1 MKSVGD
7 VVLILKSEQE
17 FDQKYQYG
25 IVRSVNRGRDKCVWS
40 VEIEYQHHNE
50 NTKRRTIRGAC
61 EVVVIPKV
69 DELPS
74 YEV

>member
-1 MKSVGD
+1 MGD

-25 IVRSVNRGRDKCVWS
+25 IVGSVNRGRDKCFRS
-40 VEIEYQHHNE
+40 VEIEYQNHNE
-50 NTKRRTIRGAC
+50 NTKRRTIRGAR
-61 EVVVIPKV
+61 EVVVIHKV